1 MSNEQ
6 KPQTSFFNDLKLV
19 FNLIRDP
26 QSPILLKLLPLA
38 GIIYFIA
45 PEWVAFPPFS
55 WVLASPLD
63 DMAVFYGIFRA
74 MVNLAPP
81 HLIAKYRD
89 GIEADIVDA
98 EYSVTD
104 SSDIENDIY
113 INPDK
118 LK

>member
-1 MSNEQ
+1 MSKQQ
-6 KPQTSFFNDLKLV
+6 KPQTNLFNDLKLV

-26 QSPILLKLLPLA
+26 QSPLLLKLLPLA
-38 GIIYFIA
+38 GIIYFFV
-45 PEWVAFPPFS
+45 PEWIALPPFS
-55 WVLASPLD
+55 WFLVTPLD
-63 DMAVFYGIFRA
+63 DVAVFYGIFRA

-81 HLIAKYRD
+81 HLIARYRD
-89 GIEADIVDA
+89 GIEGDVVDA

-104 SSDIENDIY
+104 NADIENDIY